1 MKKLKIILESKEIY
15 IYVFFICIF
24 IIFLR
29 FNINI
34 DISNTLK
41 EGYVR
46 KIEKNGDKTTIIFQ
60 NNEKIIGNYYG
71 DIELNLNDYIKVEGN
86 IYIPSGNTNNNMFNY
101 NEYLKSMKIYKMISI
116 DNIEVINKNTNVLY
130 KIKNY
135 IIYRINTYQNSD
147 YLNTFLLGNKNYID
161 DDIYESYSTNGI
173 SHLLAISGMHVSLL
187 SSILLFILNKI
198 KKSDINYVIVIIFL
212 LFYSFLTDFS
222 PSILRSFL
230 LFTFLF
236 IKRILN
242 LNIKNNYILIFIMLM
257 LLIYNPHYIYSLG
270 FKFSFTISFFLITF
284 SDIINKYK
292 NYFVK
297 LFITSLISTTS
308 SIPIISTSFYSINLL
323 SVICNMFFV
332 PFVSIILFPLILLSI
347 FIKPLDYLITY
358 LVYILEYVSL
368 FFEKISIMITLPHI
382 NVFVMV
388 IYYILIYLMF
398 KKNVYK
404 IIFVI
409 FLLIHINYNYIVSD
423 TSIHFIDIGQG
434 DCTLFRVS
442 NNNILIDT
450 GGIYNRE
457 LSKNTLIP
465 YFKSLGINKLNYL
478 IITHGDF
485 DHMGEAVNL
494 VNNFKVDKVIFN
506 CGDFNELEKDLI
518 SVLDSKGI
526 IYDSCIEE
534 INVDDNKLYFLNSGI
549 YDNENDNSNVI
560 YTEIDNY
567 KFLFMGDASF
577 DVEKDIIKKY
587 SIDNIDVLK
596 VGHHGSKTSSSIEFI
611 DSINPRYSI
620 ISVGKNNRYHHPNK
634 EVLDNLRESRVYR
647 TDIDG
652 GIIFSIKEDRLRI
665 ENCLP

>member
-1 MKKLKIILESKEIY
+1 MKKLKIILESKDLY

-24 IIFLR
+24 IIILR
-29 FNINI
+29 FNVNI

-41 EGYVR
+41 EGYIR
-46 KIEKNGDKTTIIFQ
+46 KIEKNGEKTTIIFQ

-71 DIELNLNDYIKVEGN
+71 NIELNLNDYIKVEGN

-101 NEYLKSMKIYKMISI
+101 NEYLKSMKIYKMMSI
-116 DNIEVINKNTNVLY
+116 DNIEVINKNTNILY

-135 IIYRINTYQNSD
+135 IINRINTYQNSD
-147 YLNTFLLGNKNYID
+147 YLHTFLLGNKDYID
-161 DDIYESYSTNGI
+161 NDIYESYSTNGI

-242 LNIKNNYILIFIMLM
+242 LSIKNNYILIFIMLI
-257 LLIYNPHYIYSLG
+257 LLIYNPYYIYSLG

-284 SDIINKYK
+284 SNVINKYK

-297 LFITSLISTTS
+297 LFITSLISTIS

-347 FIKPLDYLITY
+347 FIKPLDFLITY
-358 LVYILEYVSL
+358 LVFILEYVSL
-368 FFEKISIMITLPHI
+368 FLEKISIMITLPHI

-388 IYYILIYLMF
+388 IYYVLIYLMF
-398 KKNVYK
+398 KRNVYK
-404 IIFVI
+404 VIFVI
-409 FLLIHINYNYIVSD
+409 FLLIHINFNYIISEA
-423 TSIHFIDIGQG
+423 SIHFIDVGQG

-465 YFKSLGINKLNYL
+465 YFKSLGIRKLDYL

-485 DHMGEAVNL
+485 DHMGEAINL

-506 CGDFNELEKDLI
+506 CGEFNELEKGLI
-518 SVLDSKGI
+518 SVLDSKGV

-567 KFLFMGDASF
+567 KFLFMGDASL
-577 DVEKDIIKKY
+577 DVEKDMIKKY

-596 VGHHGSKTSSSIEFI
+596 VGHHGSKTSSSMEFI

-652 GIIFSIKEDRLRI
+652 GIIFNIKEDRLRI
-665 ENCLP
+665 EKCLP

>member
-1 MKKLKIILESKEIY
+1 MKKLKIILESKDLY

-24 IIFLR
+24 IIILR
-29 FNINI
+29 FNVNI

-41 EGYVR
+41 EGYIR
-46 KIEKNGDKTTIIFQ
+46 KIEKNGEKTTIIFQ

-71 DIELNLNDYIKVEGN
+71 NIELNLNDYIKVEGN

-101 NEYLKSMKIYKMISI
+101 NEYLKSMKIYKMMSI
-116 DNIEVINKNTNVLY
+116 DNIEVINKNTNILY

-135 IIYRINTYQNSD
+135 IINRINTYQNSD
-147 YLNTFLLGNKNYID
+147 YLHTFLLGNKDYID
-161 DDIYESYSTNGI
+161 NDIYESYSTNGI

-242 LNIKNNYILIFIMLM
+242 LNIKNNYILIFIMLI
-257 LLIYNPHYIYSLG
+257 LLIYNPYYIYSLG

-284 SDIINKYK
+284 SNVINKYK

-297 LFITSLISTTS
+297 LFITSLISTIS

-347 FIKPLDYLITY
+347 FIKPLDFLITY
-358 LVYILEYVSL
+358 LVFILEYVSL
-368 FFEKISIMITLPHI
+368 FLEKISIMITLPHI

-388 IYYILIYLMF
+388 IYYVLIYLMF
-398 KKNVYK
+398 KRNVYK
-404 IIFVI
+404 VIFVI
-409 FLLIHINYNYIVSD
+409 FLLIHINFNYIISEA
-423 TSIHFIDIGQG
+423 SIHFIDVGQG

-465 YFKSLGINKLNYL
+465 YFKSLGIRKLDYL

-485 DHMGEAVNL
+485 DHMGEAINL

-506 CGDFNELEKDLI
+506 CGEFNELEKGLI
-518 SVLDSKGI
+518 SVLDSKGV

-567 KFLFMGDASF
+567 KFLFMGDASL
-577 DVEKDIIKKY
+577 DVEKDMIKKY

-596 VGHHGSKTSSSIEFI
+596 VGHHGSKTSSSMEFI

-652 GIIFSIKEDRLRI
+652 GIIFNIKEDRLRI
-665 ENCLP
+665 EKCLP

>member
-1 MKKLKIILESKEIY
+1 MKKLKIILESKDLY

-24 IIFLR
+24 II
-29 FNINI
+29 NVNI

-41 EGYVR
+41 EGYIR
-46 KIEKNGDKTTIIFQ
+46 KIEKNGEKTTIIFQ

-71 DIELNLNDYIKVEGN
+71 NIELNLNDYIKVEGN

-101 NEYLKSMKIYKMISI
+101 NEYLKSMKIYKMMSI
-116 DNIEVINKNTNVLY
+116 DNIEVINKNTNILY

-135 IIYRINTYQNSD
+135 IINRINTYQNSD
-147 YLNTFLLGNKNYID
+147 YLHTFLLGNKDYID
-161 DDIYESYSTNGI
+161 NDIYESYSTNGI

-242 LNIKNNYILIFIMLM
+242 LNIKNNYILIFIMLI
-257 LLIYNPHYIYSLG
+257 LLIYNPYYIYSLG

-284 SDIINKYK
+284 SNVINKYK

-297 LFITSLISTTS
+297 LFITSLISTIS

-347 FIKPLDYLITY
+347 FIKPLDFLITY
-358 LVYILEYVSL
+358 LVFILEYVSL
-368 FFEKISIMITLPHI
+368 FLEKISIMITLPHI

-388 IYYILIYLMF
+388 IYYVLIYLMF
-398 KKNVYK
+398 KRNVYK
-404 IIFVI
+404 VIFVI
-409 FLLIHINYNYIVSD
+409 FLLIHINFNYIISEA
-423 TSIHFIDIGQG
+423 SIHFIDVGQG

-465 YFKSLGINKLNYL
+465 YFKSLGIRKLDYL

-485 DHMGEAVNL
+485 DHMGEAINL

-506 CGDFNELEKDLI
+506 CGEFNELEKGLI
-518 SVLDSKGI
+518 SVLDSKGV

-567 KFLFMGDASF
+567 KFLFMGDASL
-577 DVEKDIIKKY
+577 DVEKDMIKKY

-596 VGHHGSKTSSSIEFI
+596 VGHHGSKTSSSMEFI

-652 GIIFSIKEDRLRI
+652 GIIFNIKEDRLRI
-665 ENCLP
+665 EKCLP

>member
-1 MKKLKIILESKEIY
+1 
-15 IYVFFICIF
+15 
-24 IIFLR
+24 
-29 FNINI
+29 
-34 DISNTLK
+34 
-41 EGYVR
+41 
-46 KIEKNGDKTTIIFQ
+46 
-60 NNEKIIGNYYG
+60 
-71 DIELNLNDYIKVEGN
+71 
-86 IYIPSGNTNNNMFNY
+86 
-101 NEYLKSMKIYKMISI
+101 YLKSMKIYKMMSI
-116 DNIEVINKNTNVLY
+116 DNIEVINKNTNILY

-135 IIYRINTYQNSD
+135 IINRINTYQNSD
-147 YLNTFLLGNKNYID
+147 YLHTFLLGNKDYID
-161 DDIYESYSTNGI
+161 NDIYESYSTNGI

-242 LNIKNNYILIFIMLM
+242 LNIKNNYILIFIMLI
-257 LLIYNPHYIYSLG
+257 LLIYNPYYIYSLG

-284 SDIINKYK
+284 SNVINKYK

-297 LFITSLISTTS
+297 LFITSLISTIS

-347 FIKPLDYLITY
+347 FIKPLDFLITY
-358 LVYILEYVSL
+358 LVFILEYVSL
-368 FFEKISIMITLPHI
+368 FLEKISIMITLPHI

-388 IYYILIYLMF
+388 IYYVLIYLMF
-398 KKNVYK
+398 KRNVYK
-404 IIFVI
+404 VIFVI
-409 FLLIHINYNYIVSD
+409 FLLIHINFNYIISEA
-423 TSIHFIDIGQG
+423 SIHFIDVGQG

-465 YFKSLGINKLNYL
+465 YFKSLGIRKLDYL

-485 DHMGEAVNL
+485 DHMGEAINL

-506 CGDFNELEKDLI
+506 CGEFNELEKGLI
-518 SVLDSKGI
+518 SVLDSKGL

-567 KFLFMGDASF
+567 KFLFMGDASL
-577 DVEKDIIKKY
+577 DVEKDMIKKY

-596 VGHHGSKTSSSIEFI
+596 VGHHGSKTSSSMEFI

-652 GIIFSIKEDRLRI
+652 GIIFNIKEDRLRI
-665 ENCLP
+665 EKCLP